1 MLKSL
6 GIYIKQRRIELGL
19 NTAELALKIGYTNP
33 AKGMNRIIKLER
45 DGIVHPDLLK
55 KLIDVFKL
63 DEDIVNKL
71 ISKDREAYQAEYER
85 WLNEPVK
92 MSYTIRVMPAV
103 YLSYDLPSNIKTEDE
118 AIKYATAIA
127 KEKSNL
133 VWLNLSKRVSVFI
146 NELGEANW

>member
-6 GIYIKQRRIELGL
+6 GRYVKKRRIELGL

-71 ISKDREAYQAEYER
+71 ISKDREAYEAEYER

-92 MSYTIRVMPAV
+92 MTYTIRVMPAV
-103 YLSYDLPSNIKTEDE
+103 YLSYDIPSEVTSEE
-118 AIKYATAIA
+118 GVA
-127 KEKSNL
+127 
-133 VWLNLSKRVSVFI
+133 
-146 NELGEANW
+146 